1 MSANAHLCAVYGT
14 KEAQALPA
22 AVQLGSALLGYKF
35 LRAQEARIEQLRI
48 EAQIMNERARILE
61 ARKMRAT
68 RRNLERAPGG
78 IMPDTTHYEDINL
91 AEYERALAP
100 LRGPLFPKEGS
111 ARLFLAA
118 DTGVKLARAS
128 MSGMDKE
135 AIGGAFFG
143 KLLAG
148 AGKMLGGA
156 GRRAAG
162 AGFGRVG
169 GGMRR
174 AGFGMKARG
183 GKMMRAAPAPKVP
196 AAAAPAAGGAA
207 GGGQG
212 FFARAFGG
220 GGAAAAPK
228 RKPWKLM
235 GRGTK
240 AAIGGAAVLGTG
252 AYLGGKAIGAT
263 RDVMMQRPG
272 GWHGGAQPM
281 LRHNVSGYGGGYAY

>member
-1 MSANAHLCAVYGT
+1 VSANVHLCAVYGT
-14 KEAQALPA
+14 KEAQVLPT

-35 LRAQEARIEQLRI
+35 LQAQEARIEQLRI
-48 EAQIMNERARILE
+48 EAQIMNERARVLE

-78 IMPDTTHYEDINL
+78 IMPDTTHYGDISL

-111 ARLFLAA
+111 AR
-118 DTGVKLARAS
+118 KLARAS

-143 KLLAG
+143 RLLAG

-174 AGFGMKARG
+174 AGVGMRARG
-183 GKMMRAAPAPKVP
+183 GRMMRAAPAPKVP
-196 AAAAPAAGGAA
+196 AAAAPAA
-207 GGGQG
+207 GGQG

-235 GRGTK
+235 GWKGKGAIAGLGLLGAGT
-240 AAIGGAAVLGTG
+240 
-252 AYLGGKAIGAT
+252 YLGGKAIGAT

-272 GWHGGAQPM
+272 GWHGGAYPM